1 MIDTPINH
9 GVLQGCRQSNEMET
23 RDNVRPSPIAGQWYP
38 DDPGLLASMVD
49 QYIEATQTTA
59 IEGEII
65 AVIVPHAGLLFSGPV
80 AAYAFA
86 LLQGLEPDIVAVISP
101 MHYAY
106 SQPILTSAHSAY
118 QTPLGCMRV
127 DQECVTSLHAHLQD
141 ELGLDLSPIYN
152 DPEHALEIELP
163 FLQRVLTNDF
173 CLLPVM
179 VRDQS
184 KTISRGLGAAL
195 AKTLQG
201 RRAIMV
207 ASTDLSHFYPQNMAL
222 RLDAEVLKRLEA
234 FDAEGVYQ
242 VEEQGKG
249 FACGRGALAAV
260 MWASKAL
267 GADAIKILHHATS
280 GDVSGDYWRV
290 VGYTAAV
297 ITRKTPCAAT
307 T

>member
-1 MIDTPINH
+1 
-9 GVLQGCRQSNEMET
+9 MET

-38 DDPGLLASMVD
+38 DDPGGLASMVD
-49 QYIEATQTTA
+49 QYIKAAQTTA
-59 IEGEII
+59 IEGAII
-65 AVIVPHAGLLFSGPV
+65 AVIAPHAGLLFSGPV

-101 MHYAY
+101 MHHPYTHAL
-106 SQPILTSAHSAY
+106 LTSGHSAY
-118 QTPLGCMRV
+118 QTPLGRIPV
-127 DQECVTSLHAHLQD
+127 DRECVANLNSHLQD
-141 ELGLDLSPIYN
+141 ELGLDLHPIHN

-163 FLQRVLTNDF
+163 FLQRVLSNEFD
-173 CLLPVM
+173 LLPVM

-184 KTISRGLGAAL
+184 RSISRALGAAL

-201 RRAIMV
+201 RKAIMV
-207 ASTDLSHFYPQNMAL
+207 ASTDLSHFYPQDMAL
-222 RLDAEVLKRLEA
+222 KLDAEILKQLEA
-234 FDAEGVYQ
+234 FDPEGVHQ
-242 VEEQGKG
+242 AEEEGKG

-267 GADAIKILHHATS
+267 GADTIKILHHATS

-297 ITRKTPCAAT
+297 IVQKTPCAT
-307 T
+307 TT